1 MLKFLKHNEMKV
13 LNDRVKKSK
22 PERTRQC
29 KRKGEN
35 FILDFIVVENGSGK
49 ETELHVCAADVGT
62 TDHCLIWTDSQ
73 QTRVIKHR
81 RGRKLPRW
89 RIEKLQVKE
98 KREEFQEEMAKN
110 AEQFSER
117 LERISTTRNDIERD
131 YAGARIIDG
140 WEYWSRPQQ
149 LAVGKKLI
157 ACNRAV
163 KWWDEQVKEAMRV
176 RRKAHARYTSSKT
189 STG

>member
-1 MLKFLKHNEMKV
+1 M
-13 LNDRVKKSK
+13 
-22 PERTRQC
+22 
-29 KRKGEN
+29 EN
-35 FILDFIVVENGSGK
+35 R
-49 ETELHVCAADVGT
+49 ETA
-62 TDHCLIWTDSQ
+62 S
-73 QTRVIKHR
+73 
-81 RGRKLPRW
+81 
-89 RIEKLQVKE
+89 
-98 KREEFQEEMAKN
+98 KRETGRVPRRDGQKCREIFRAVG
-110 AEQFSER
+110 
-117 LERISTTRNDIERD
+117 RIGTTRNDIERD
-131 YAGARIIDG
+131 DAGARIIDG